1 MERGVRRLLLKN
13 VQLEQAGEVSYQA
26 LNAVTSAMLNV
37 KGERLQSQTPAA
49 KPRVHIVCR
58 ENKIVRSRGAV
69 Q

>member
-37 KGERLQSQTPAA
+37 KGERLRSQTPAA
-49 KPRVHIVCR
+49 KPRVHIVGR